1 MNTITACTGV
11 RRDNLSM
18 FKLEATRSRVSSTAV
33 AWILLAGSATSVP
46 AQETTTITPLGDG
59 VTHEIMATDIDLA
72 DFGYASEEYLLSGTA
87 NAYVAEGEMGPDGN
101 WTTRADAT
109 APYVARFFVR
119 RPIDSEQ
126 FNGTVHVE
134 WLNVTGGADNAA
146 VWKYGH
152 VEMLRSGTA
161 YVGVAAQLVGSNA
174 AREADP
180 ARYGDLH
187 HPGDSFSYDIFAQAG
202 EAIRENVGT
211 ILPGLDVRQLIASGE
226 SQSAMRL
233 TTYLDGVQMHHPGA
247 YDGFLLLSS
256 GSMPAPLNQGPQPGF
271 VATAPTRI
279 RGDVD
284 KPVLSFQTETELVIL
299 TDPPAMFP
307 VRRGSNGDPLEA
319 LRQPDTETFRLW
331 ELPGSAHVGAY
342 FYNFGARDDGSDAT
356 VEDMAMALIKP
367 TGDKSGQG
375 APCSVP
381 INADPTPWVF
391 NAALR
396 HLDEWVADGTPPP
409 SAPRIA
415 TTTVNGRTLIAR
427 DAFGNAMGGIRTPY
441 VDAPAATLNGMG
453 FGEGF
458 CFLGG
463 STVPFSEEAFR
474 MRYARPE
481 NFLAGWTAATDSA
494 VARGFVLEDDKA
506 RLQSVGEMA
515 SEIPVGE
522 WQPRKP

>member
-1 MNTITACTGV
+1 MNIP
-11 RRDNLSM
+11 
-18 FKLEATRSRVSSTAV
+18 EATASRLRSIAAV
-33 AWILLAGSATSVP
+33 AAILLAGHTDP
-46 AQETTTITPLGDG
+46 AFAQDAVAITPLGAG
-59 VTHEIMATDIDLA
+59 TAHEIMATDIDLA
-72 DFGYASEEYLLSGTA
+72 PFGYASEEYLFAGTA
-87 NAYVAEGEMGPDGN
+87 SAYVAEGEMGRDGN

-119 RPIDSEQ
+119 RPIDPEG

-134 WLNVTGGADNAA
+134 WLNVTGGADNA
-146 VWKYGH
+146 VSWKYGH

-161 YVGVAAQLVGSNA
+161 YIGVAAQLVGSNA
-174 AREADP
+174 ARHADP
-180 ARYGDLH
+180 ERYDALS

-202 EAIRENVGT
+202 EAIRQNVET

-226 SQSAMRL
+226 SQSATRL
-233 TTYLDGVQMHHPGA
+233 TTYLNGVQMHHPDV
-247 YDGFLLLSS
+247 YDGFLVFSS
-256 GSMPAPLNQGPQPGF
+256 GSQTAPLSRGQQRGFGGPG
-271 VATAPTRI
+271 PTRI

-284 KPVLSFQTETELVIL
+284 KPVLSFQTETELLIL

-307 VRRGSNGDPLEA
+307 MRTDSSSDPLEA
-319 LRQPDTETFRLW
+319 LHQPETETFRLW
-331 ELPGSAHVGAY
+331 ELPGAAHVGAY

-356 VEDMAMALIKP
+356 VGDMAMALIEP

-396 HLDEWVADGTPPP
+396 HLNAWVADGTPPP
-409 SAPRIA
+409 SAPRVA
-415 TTTVNGRTLIAR
+415 TTTVNGKTVIAR

-441 VDAPAATLNGMG
+441 VDAPAATLNGLG
-453 FGEGF
+453 VGAGF
-458 CFLGG
+458 CFLNG
-463 STVPFSEEAFR
+463 STVPFSEARFR
-474 MRYARPE
+474 MRYE
-481 NFLAGWTAATDSA
+481 TQEDFLAEWTAATDSA

-506 RLQSVGEMA
+506 RLQRVGEMV
-515 SEIPVGE
+515 SEVPVRE